1 MIGQLPIKDKMSNSS
16 RRREAPSDIIRDK
29 PSLAATERDK
39 FSLGAADRGKP
50 ERVVTPA
57 GAGRSIAEAMCSK
70 DGADTSHDDEGDST
84 PRLKSSAMARKSRGE
99 DAESKSLSSENNPD
113 GASADDM
120 DLDASATPGKRRGR
134 KRCYRHTQ
142 HQILEMERLFKE
154 CPHPDEKA
162 RLELSKELNLDPRQ
176 VKFWFQNKRTQMKTQ
191 QERHDNSYLRNENDK
206 LRAEIKA
213 LRDALKQATCSKC
226 GVLAVNDHTDQVSP
240 EEQRSLIDN
249 VEMDAELNLSG
260 GQRVQTVPAATSST
274 LDGLAQAGLS
284 SNHASSGPSVA
295 EIATHPLCLTDSE
308 KLMVVDL
315 AVSAMEELAQIAQ
328 AVEPLWMLD
337 LNSTSEVLDRREY
350 QRQFKNIIGPAISG
364 TTAEATRE
372 TDVVMIDAR
381 SVIETFME
389 VDLWAQMFSS
399 IVARAWKVEALSSGP
414 IDPFDGAMQVVYAEL
429 QLPTPFV
436 PTRDAYF
443 LRYSKRVDHQ
453 WLVVD
458 VCIDSLRANPPPS
471 LLKCRKRPS
480 GCVLEETTNGYSKIT
495 WVEHVEVDNAGVH
508 PIYQSLVNSGIGFGA
523 QLWVATLQRQ
533 CKRIASLLANRNF
546 GSKDTVLANNEG
558 RLSVLKLAERMTN
571 NFCAGVSAAS
581 KHSWITLSGS
591 GTEDF
596 KVVIR
601 ESIDD
606 PGRPPGIVLSAATS
620 LRLPVSPA
628 RLFHFLCDHSRRTE
642 WDILSNMGVVEETV
656 YVSKGDSFGNS
667 VSLLKVNSVSSNPSN
682 SLILQDCCSDKS
694 CFLVVYALVDMDAM
708 KAVLNGGDPDVVTL
722 LPSGFAILP
731 DRTASS
737 QSVNH
742 LRNGSHQKISHMIG
756 SVENPSASL
765 LTMAFQI
772 LVDHE
777 LSAKLSLE
785 SVATIN
791 NLISSTIMR
800 IKRALSCDQN
810 HQGLQGAK
818 AASVIPIYN
827 TNVLTDR
834 FQEGKVPWKWKLIFN
849 LSQHLLR
856 SQVEQEDR
864 ALNVLSSSPALSLAR
879 VLTESSKVLSL
890 SMMLQQN
897 EVNLMLLRIT
907 DASGFLRNDEGPFE
921 SARGGIQ
928 SCSWTLQ
935 YLLKVGLCVFSGHCY
950 GMGYKDAH

>member
-1 MIGQLPIKDKMSNSS
+1 MNSSSSS
-16 RRREAPSDIIRDK
+16 RRVAPADIRNK
-29 PSLAATERDK
+29 PSLAGTEKDK
-39 FSLGAADRGKP
+39 FCFPAADR
-50 ERVVTPA
+50 ERVFA
-57 GAGRSIAEAMCSK
+57 GARRPIAEAMCSK
-70 DGADTSHDDEGDST
+70 DAAETSREDEGDST
-84 PRLKSSAMARKSRGE
+84 PRLKNSTITRKAHGE
-99 DAESKSLSSENNPD
+99 DAESKSLSSENNQD

-120 DLDASATPGKRRGR
+120 DLDAPGKRRGR

-142 HQILEMERLFKE
+142 HQIQEMERLFKD

-176 VKFWFQNKRTQMKTQ
+176 VEFWFQNKRTQMKTQ

-213 LRDALKQATCSKC
+213 LRDALKQATCTKC
-226 GVLAVNDHTDQVSP
+226 GALAVNDRMDEVSP

-249 VEMDAELNLSG
+249 ADMDAELNLSG
-260 GQRVQTVPAATSST
+260 GQHVQSVLAATSST
-274 LDGLAQAGLS
+274 LDGLAQPGLL

-295 EIATHPLCLTDSE
+295 EIAMHPLCLTDSE

-315 AVSAMEELAQIAQ
+315 AVSAMEELVQIAQ
-328 AVEPLWMLD
+328 AAEPLWTID
-337 LNSTSEVLDRREY
+337 LNSSNEVLDRREY
-350 QRQFKNIIGPAISG
+350 QRQFKNIIGPAVSG

-372 TDVVMIDAR
+372 TDIVMIDAR

-399 IVARAWKVEALSSGP
+399 IVARALKVEALSSGP
-414 IDPFDGAMQVVYAEL
+414 IDPFDGAMRVVYAEL

-436 PTRDAYF
+436 PSREVYF

-458 VCIDSLRANPPPS
+458 VCIDSLRVNPPPS

-495 WVEHVEVDNAGVH
+495 WVEHVEVDNTGVH
-508 PIYQSLVNSGIGFGA
+508 PIYQSLVKSGIGFGA
-523 QLWVATLQRQ
+523 QVWVATLQRQ
-533 CKRIASLLANRNF
+533 CKRIASLLANSNV
-546 GSKDTVLANNEG
+546 GSKDTVPANEG
-558 RLSVLKLAERMTN
+558 RLSVLKLAERITN

-620 LRLPVSPA
+620 LRLSVSPT
-628 RLFHFLCDHSRRTE
+628 RLFHFLCEHSRRTE

-656 YVSKGDSFGNS
+656 YVSKGDSFGNG

-694 CFLVVYALVDMDAM
+694 CFLVVYALVDVDAM

-722 LPSGFAILP
+722 LPSGFAIFP
-731 DRTASS
+731 DRLASS
-737 QSVNH
+737 SGIDDIC
-742 LRNGSHQKISHMIG
+742 NGSHQNISSMIG

-800 IKRALSCDQN
+800 IKRALSCN
-810 HQGLQGAK
+810 
-818 AASVIPIYN
+818 
-827 TNVLTDR
+827 
-834 FQEGKVPWKWKLIFN
+834 
-849 LSQHLLR
+849 
-856 SQVEQEDR
+856 
-864 ALNVLSSSPALSLAR
+864 
-879 VLTESSKVLSL
+879 
-890 SMMLQQN
+890 
-897 EVNLMLLRIT
+897 
-907 DASGFLRNDEGPFE
+907 
-921 SARGGIQ
+921 
-928 SCSWTLQ
+928 
-935 YLLKVGLCVFSGHCY
+935 
-950 GMGYKDAH
+950 

>member
-1 MIGQLPIKDKMSNSS
+1 
-16 RRREAPSDIIRDK
+16 
-29 PSLAATERDK
+29 
-39 FSLGAADRGKP
+39 
-50 ERVVTPA
+50 
-57 GAGRSIAEAMCSK
+57 MCSK
-70 DGADTSHDDEGDST
+70 DGAETSREDEGDST
-84 PRLKSSAMARKSRGE
+84 PRLKNSTIARKARGE
-99 DAESKSLSSENNPD
+99 DAESKSLSSENNQD

-120 DLDASATPGKRRGR
+120 DLDAPGKRRGR

-142 HQILEMERLFKE
+142 HQIQEMERLFKD

-213 LRDALKQATCSKC
+213 LRDALKQATCTKC
-226 GVLAVNDHTDQVSP
+226 GALAVNDRMDEVSP

-249 VEMDAELNLSG
+249 ADMDAELNLSG
-260 GQRVQTVPAATSST
+260 GQHIQTVPAATSST
-274 LDGLAQAGLS
+274 LDGLAQ
-284 SNHASSGPSVA
+284 P
-295 EIATHPLCLTDSE
+295 
-308 KLMVVDL
+308 
-315 AVSAMEELAQIAQ
+315 VSAMEELVQIAQ
-328 AVEPLWMLD
+328 AAEPLWTID
-337 LNSTSEVLDRREY
+337 LNSSNEVLDRREY
-350 QRQFKNIIGPAISG
+350 QRQFKNIIGPAVSG

-399 IVARAWKVEALSSGP
+399 LVARALKVEALSSGL

-436 PTRDAYF
+436 PSREVYF

-495 WVEHVEVDNAGVH
+495 WVEHVEVDNTGVH

-523 QLWVATLQRQ
+523 QVWVATLQRQ
-533 CKRIASLLANRNF
+533 CKRIASLLANSNV
-546 GSKDTVLANNEG
+546 GSKDTVPANEG

-620 LRLPVSPA
+620 LRLSVSPA
-628 RLFHFLCDHSRRTE
+628 RLFHFLCEHSRRTE

-656 YVSKGDSFGNS
+656 YVSKGDSFGNG
-667 VSLLKVNSVSSNPSN
+667 VSLLKVNSVSANPSN

-694 CFLVVYALVDMDAM
+694 CFLVVYALVDVDAM

-731 DRTASS
+731 DRLASS
-737 QSVNH
+737 SGIDDIC
-742 LRNGSHQKISHMIG
+742 NGSHQNISSMIG

-800 IKRALSCDQN
+800 IKRALSCN
-810 HQGLQGAK
+810 
-818 AASVIPIYN
+818 
-827 TNVLTDR
+827 
-834 FQEGKVPWKWKLIFN
+834 
-849 LSQHLLR
+849 
-856 SQVEQEDR
+856 
-864 ALNVLSSSPALSLAR
+864 
-879 VLTESSKVLSL
+879 
-890 SMMLQQN
+890 
-897 EVNLMLLRIT
+897 
-907 DASGFLRNDEGPFE
+907 
-921 SARGGIQ
+921 
-928 SCSWTLQ
+928 
-935 YLLKVGLCVFSGHCY
+935 
-950 GMGYKDAH
+950 